1 MLFMVIFREIFM
13 VYSFLFFEY
22 QAMPSFLAL
31 YLVSFFHIFRSIALH
46 THILF
51 LLEVHVY
58 TIISKNA
65 HRRLKCH
72 SFSVR
77 CINQVKEILVKLI
90 YCPFED
96 L

>member
-1 MLFMVIFREIFM
+1 M

-22 QAMPSFLAL
+22 QATLSFLTL
-31 YLVSFFHIFRSIALH
+31 YLASFFHIFRSIVLH

-58 TIISKNA
+58 TIISKNV
-65 HRRLKCH
+65 RKRLKCH

-77 CINQVKEILVKLI
+77 CINQAKEILVKLI
-90 YCPFED
+90 YCPFGH